1 MKKLTFEVTI
11 EFTENIKD
19 GEIREVT
26 QNLTDAIY
34 DCVERGWGLAP
45 EENEAITKSI
55 KVRETISG
63 IEAELSIF

>member
-1 MKKLTFEVTI
+1 MKKLKFEVELT
-11 EFTENIKD
+11 FTKNIKD

-26 QNLTDAIY
+26 QNLTNAIY

-45 EENEAITKSI
+45 EENEACTKSI

-63 IEAELSIF
+63 IEAELNL